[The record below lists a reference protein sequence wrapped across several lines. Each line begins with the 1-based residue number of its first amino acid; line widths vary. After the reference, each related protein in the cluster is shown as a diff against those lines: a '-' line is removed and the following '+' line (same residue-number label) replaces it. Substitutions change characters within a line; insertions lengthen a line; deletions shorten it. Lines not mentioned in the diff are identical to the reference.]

1 MTRIFATSDVHIDHP
16 ANREWLRNLSK
27 ADYKKDILILA
38 GDVSDSLD
46 LLRECFEN
54 VASRFYK
61 ALYVPGNHDLW
72 VIRSRKTLHSFDK
85 FELIKRLAGEFD
97 VGMTPFHHGNLSI
110 FPLLGWYDYSFGPS
124 SKELRTIWMDY
135 HACRWPDGYDHP
147 MVAQFFMEKNEITEP
162 VRGDFR
168 ISFSHFL
175 PRIDVMPFFI
185 PPSKRNIYPVLGSTS
200 LDAQVR
206 KLGSRIH
213 VYGHSH
219 VNRNVTIDGV
229 TYINS
234 AFGYPSET
242 GITSKRLAFITEC

>member
-1 MTRIFATSDVHIDHP
+1 MTRLFATSDIHIDYP
-16 ANREWLRNLSK
+16 TNREWLRNLSET
-27 ADYKKDILILA
+27 DYKEDLLILA

-54 VASRFYK
+54 LASRFYK
-61 ALYVPGNHDLW
+61 VLYVPGNHDLW
-72 VIRSRKTLHSFDK
+72 VVRNQKTIDSLDK
-85 FELIKRLAGEFD
+85 FNLIKQLAEESG
-97 VGMTPFHHGNLSI
+97 VGMTPFHHKSLSI
-110 FPLLGWYDYSFGPS
+110 FPLFGWYDYSFGPP
-124 SKELRTIWMDY
+124 SKELRTIWLDY
-135 HACRWPDGYDHP
+135 HACRWPKGYDNP
-147 MVAQFFMEKNEITEP
+147 TVAKFFMKKNETSGFIS
-162 VRGDFR
+162 GNLR

-185 PPSKRNIYPVLGSTS
+185 PPSNRNVYPVLGSAS

-206 KLGSRIH
+206 QVGSSIH

-219 VNRNVTIDGV
+219 VKRNVTIDGV

-242 GITSKRLAFITEC
+242 RISSRHLTLITKC